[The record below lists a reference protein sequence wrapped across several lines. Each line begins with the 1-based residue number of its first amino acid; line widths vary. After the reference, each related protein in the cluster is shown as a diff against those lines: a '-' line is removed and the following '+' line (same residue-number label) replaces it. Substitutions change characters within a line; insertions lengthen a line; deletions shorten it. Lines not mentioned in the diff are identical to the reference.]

1 VLDESRVINC
11 LSFLGWKRHDHYLCL
26 CLETDQPDVRMHS
39 SAATLSYIETQIQNS
54 FAFLYDNRITVIANL
69 SPSGA
74 RSSDVLRS
82 LAMLLREELL
92 KMGASSELVDFFQ
105 LPQGYLQAKTVLQL
119 GRRSHSMHWYYRFED
134 YLLEYLLQKGGE
146 V

>member
-1 VLDESRVINC
+1 MLPGHYQIIQYLSEVILNAIRKKSLYRLGMGGDLIQFFREFLDQGVLDESRVINC

-69 SPSGA
+69 SPFRSAEFGRPAKSGH
-74 RSSDVLRS
+74 
-82 LAMLLREELL
+82 
-92 KMGASSELVDFFQ
+92 AS
-105 LPQGYLQAKTVLQL
+105 P
-119 GRRSHSMHWYYRFED
+119 
-134 YLLEYLLQKGGE
+134 
-146 V
+146 